1 MVINE
6 EASMKLIQAMK
17 RLKDLKSKAE
27 DLREKVGRFCA
38 DLTMET
44 PTYPDQK
51 QQIREWMQAHHDLM
65 KEILALREAIQRTNL
80 VTQVTIEL
88 EGRPIAKSIAAWIHR
103 RRDLAGFEMAMWLKL
118 GDRGLREQNVQ
129 TSPGGTVTEVRV
141 RRYFDP
147 TERDRK
153 VELYRS
159 EPNVIDATL
168 EVINATTDL
177 VEE

>member
-1 MVINE
+1 
-6 EASMKLIQAMK
+6 MKIIQAMK
-17 RLKDLKSKAE
+17 RIKDLKAKEE
-27 DLREKVGRFCA
+27 DLRDKVGRFCA

-51 QQIREWMQAHHDLM
+51 QQIREWIQAHHDIL
-65 KEILALREAIQRTNL
+65 KEILDLRLAIQRTNL
-80 VTQVTIEL
+80 ATSVTIEL
-88 EGRPIAKSIAAWIHR
+88 EGKAVTKNIAAWVHR
-103 RRDLAGFEMAMWLKL
+103 RKDLALIEMGMWQKL

-129 TSPGGTVTEVRV
+129 TSQGGTITEVRI

-147 TERDRK
+147 AEKDRK

-159 EPNVIDATL
+159 EPLVIDATL

-177 VEE
+177 VTE

>member
-1 MVINE
+1 MVTT
-6 EASMKLIQAMK
+6 MKIIQGMK
-17 RLKDLKSKAE
+17 RLKDLKAKAE

-44 PTYPDQK
+44 PTYTDQK
-51 QQIREWMQAHHDLM
+51 QQIREWIQSHHDIL
-65 KEILALREAIQRTNL
+65 KEILTLREAIQRTNL
-80 VTQVTIEL
+80 ATMVTIDMDSK
-88 EGRPIAKSIAAWIHR
+88 PVTKSIAAWVHR
-103 RRDLAGFEMAMWLKL
+103 RKDLAMMEMAMWQKL

-129 TSPGGTVTEVRV
+129 TSQGGNITEIRI

-147 TERDRK
+147 AERDRK

-159 EPNVIDATL
+159 EPLVIDATL

-177 VEE
+177 VE

>member
-1 MVINE
+1 
-6 EASMKLIQAMK
+6 MKIIQAMK
-17 RLKDLKSKAE
+17 RLKDLKAKGE

-51 QQIREWMQAHHDLM
+51 QQIREWIQAHHDIL
-65 KEILALREAIQRTNL
+65 KEILGLRESIQRTNL
-80 VTQVTIEL
+80 ATSVSIDLDGKPVT
-88 EGRPIAKSIAAWIHR
+88 KSIAAWVHR
-103 RRDLAGFEMAMWLKL
+103 RKDLAMMEMAMWQKL

-129 TSPGGTVTEVRV
+129 TSQGGNITEIRI

-147 TERDRK
+147 SEKDRK

-159 EPNVIDATL
+159 EPLVIDATL

-177 VEE
+177 VTE